1 MTNREYNLWTLTEL
15 RLDDPRNYLDVI
27 IANAKYDKVQAI
39 QYQGDTVFVISETQ
53 YKKLIN
59 T

>member
-15 RLDDPRNYLDVI
+15 RKDDPREYLDII

-39 QYQGDTVFVISETQ
+39 QYQGDTVFVISQ
-53 YKKLIN
+53 AQ
-59 T
+59 